1 MHLASCDLAAQFL
14 TVHPVPILSTLSRRL
29 AGIEAAAAGLLA
41 ASVAG
46 LILLNVATR
55 SAGAAL
61 FWVDEL
67 AIYAM
72 VWMAF
77 LGMSITIQR
86 RTGVSVTILTD
97 ALPPKLRRTTALLID
112 AVVLAFS
119 VFLLWLC
126 WRWYDPVTLASLSYS
141 VDAFV
146 GETFNFIYREPT
158 QTIGVSKYWVWLI
171 VPFTAAAMTIHAAT
185 NLLEALRIPR
195 ALDGA
200 GS

>member
-1 MHLASCDLAAQFL
+1 MI
-14 TVHPVPILSTLSRRL
+14 VRPVPILSTLSCRL
-29 AGIEAAAAGLLA
+29 AGVEAAAAGLLA

-77 LGMSITIQR
+77 LGVSITIQR
-86 RTGVSVTILTD
+86 RTGVSVTILMD

-112 AVVLAFS
+112 AAVLAFS

-171 VPFTAAAMTIHAAT
+171 LPFTAAAMTIHAAT
-185 NLLEALRIPR
+185 NLLEALRFPW
-195 ALDGA
+195 ALDEA

>member
-1 MHLASCDLAAQFL
+1 L
-14 TVHPVPILSTLSRRL
+14 TTRPVPVLSTLSRRL

-41 ASVAG
+41 AAVAG

-55 SAGAAL
+55 TAGAAL

-86 RTGVSVTILTD
+86 RSGVSVTILTD
-97 ALPPKLRRTTALLID
+97 ALPPRLHRSVALLID
-112 AVVLAFS
+112 AIIFAFS
-119 VFLLWLC
+119 LFLLWLC
-126 WRWYDPVTLASLSYS
+126 WRWYDPVTLASFSYS

-158 QTIGVSKYWVWLI
+158 QTIGVAKYWIWLI
-171 VPFTAAAMTIHAAT
+171 VPLTAAAMTIHALA
-185 NLLEALRIPR
+185 NLLEALRSPQ
-195 ALDGA
+195 AA
-200 GS
+200 PMS

>member
-1 MHLASCDLAAQFL
+1 M
-14 TVHPVPILSTLSRRL
+14 TIRPVPGLSILSRRL
-29 AGIEAAAAGLLA
+29 AGIEAAVAGLLA
-41 ASVAG
+41 AAVAG

-55 SAGAAL
+55 TAGAAL

-86 RTGVSVTILTD
+86 RSGVSVTIFTD
-97 ALPPKLRRTTALLID
+97 SLPQKVHRAAALLVDGII
-112 AVVLAFS
+112 LAFS
-119 VFLLWLC
+119 LFLVWLC
-126 WRWYDPVTLASLSYS
+126 WRWYDPWTLASVSYS

-158 QTIGVSKYWVWLI
+158 QTIGVAKYCIWLI
-171 VPFTAAAMTIHAAT
+171 VPLTAAAMTFHALA
-185 NLLEALRIPR
+185 NFLEAVRSPQPAPVL
-195 ALDGA
+195 
-200 GS
+200 

>member
-1 MHLASCDLAAQFL
+1 L
-14 TVHPVPILSTLSRRL
+14 TIRPIPILSTLSRRL
-29 AGIEAAAAGLLA
+29 AGVEAIAAGLLA
-41 ASVAG
+41 AAVAG

-55 SAGAAL
+55 TAGAAL

-86 RTGVSVTILTD
+86 GSGVSVTILTD
-97 ALPPKLRRTTALLID
+97 ALPPRLHRAAALLVDGII
-112 AVVLAFS
+112 LAFS

-126 WRWYDPVTLASLSYS
+126 WRWYDPLTLASVSYS

-158 QTIGVSKYWVWLI
+158 QTIGVAKYWVWLI
-171 VPFTAAAMTIHAAT
+171 VPLTAAAMTVHALA
-185 NLLEALRIPR
+185 NLLEALRSPH
-195 ALDGA
+195 AA
-200 GS
+200 QVP

>member
-1 MHLASCDLAAQFL
+1 MSVRD
-14 TVHPVPILSTLSRRL
+14 VSSLSTLSRCL
-29 AGIEAAAAGLLA
+29 AGIEAIAAGLLA
-41 ASVAG
+41 AAVAG

-55 SAGAAL
+55 TAGAAL

-86 RTGVSVTILTD
+86 RSGVSVTILTD
-97 ALPPKLRRTTALLID
+97 ALPLKVRQAAALLVD
-112 AVVLAFS
+112 GTVLAFS
-119 VFLLWLC
+119 LFLLWLC
-126 WRWYDPVTLASLSYS
+126 WRWYDPATLASVSYS

-158 QTIGVSKYWVWLI
+158 QTIGVAKYWVWLI
-171 VPFTAAAMTIHAAT
+171 VPLSAAAMTVHALA
-185 NLLEALRIPR
+185 NLLETL
-195 ALDGA
+195 
-200 GS
+200 GSLKAASLP

>member
-1 MHLASCDLAAQFL
+1 MTSTRA
-14 TVHPVPILSTLSRRL
+14 PILSRISLRL
-29 AGIEAAAAGLLA
+29 AQVEAVAAGFLAAA
-41 ASVAG
+41 VAG

-55 SAGAAL
+55 TAGAAL

-86 RTGVSVTILTD
+86 RSGVSVTILTD
-97 ALPPKLRRTTALLID
+97 ALPAATRRAVSLLID
-112 AVVLAFS
+112 AIILAFS
-119 VFLLWLC
+119 IFLLWLC
-126 WRWYDPVTLASLSYS
+126 WRWYDPVTLASFSYS

-158 QTIGVSKYWVWLI
+158 QTIGVSKYWIWLI
-171 VPFTAAAMTIHAAT
+171 VPLTALAMTIHALA
-185 NLLEALRIPR
+185 NLVDALR
-195 ALDGA
+195 
-200 GS
+200 GSEAAA

>member
-1 MHLASCDLAAQFL
+1 MTAR
-14 TVHPVPILSTLSRRL
+14 PVSILSTLSRHL
-29 AGIEAAAAGLLA
+29 ASIEAIAAGVLAAA
-41 ASVAG
+41 VAG

-55 SAGAAL
+55 TAGAAL

-86 RTGVSVTILTD
+86 RSGVSVTILTD
-97 ALPPKLRRTTALLID
+97 ALPPKVRRAAALLVDGTI
-112 AVVLAFS
+112 LAFS
-119 VFLLWLC
+119 LFLLWLC
-126 WRWYDPVTLASLSYS
+126 WRWYDPATLASVSYS

-158 QTIGVSKYWVWLI
+158 QTIGVAKYWVWLI
-171 VPFTAAAMTIHAAT
+171 VPITAAAMTVHALA
-185 NLLEALRIPR
+185 NLLEALRSPQ
-195 ALDGA
+195 AA
-200 GS
+200 PAP